1 MCDLLIVDLP
11 TKGKIDDTPKAI
23 FTMNHYPI
31 PSLHFSWV
39 LLAFFFSSFYADVNV
54 AAFQSVANRHD
65 RVTGAFYQ
73 QECDKEKFTELLV
86 PESSNLSRR
95 SFVSEFVAC
104 GAISGFLLSRPIDNV
119 AMADTG
125 AEVRGTPVNAFNG
138 LAFQYRGSEFN
149 GLTASEI
156 NEPSISYQEF
166 VSKLKTGDVLFVE
179 FYAPDGDVA
188 YATLK
193 STSNNQSNKIRIGE
207 GYPIEQHD
215 GYSSPAF
222 AIRTVKN
229 ANIPYK
235 FVVPAL
241 AKSK

>member
-1 MCDLLIVDLP
+1 MD
-11 TKGKIDDTPKAI
+11 K
-23 FTMNHYPI
+23 
-31 PSLHFSWV
+31 
-39 LLAFFFSSFYADVNV
+39 V
-54 AAFQSVANRHD
+54 AVA
-65 RVTGAFYQ
+65 V
-73 QECDKEKFTELLV
+73 
-86 PESSNLSRR
+86 
-95 SFVSEFVAC
+95 
-104 GAISGFLLSRPIDNV
+104 
-119 AMADTG
+119 TG

-138 LAFQYRGSEFN
+138 LAFQYRGSDFN
-149 GLTASEI
+149 GLSASDI
-156 NEPSISYQEF
+156 DEPSISYQEF
-166 VSKLKTGDVLFVE
+166 VTKLKSGDVLFVE

-193 STSNNQSNKIRIGE
+193 STSNNSNNKIRIGE

-229 ANIPYK
+229 ANVPYK

>member
-1 MCDLLIVDLP
+1 MKRCTKPLLPFL
-11 TKGKIDDTPKAI
+11 
-23 FTMNHYPI
+23 
-31 PSLHFSWV
+31 W
-39 LLAFFFSSFYADVNV
+39 LLLTTDWTSNSSHLVV
-54 AAFQSVANRHD
+54 AFQSVVNRLDHVSL
-65 RVTGAFYQ
+65 VTCQ
-73 QECDKEKFTELLV
+73 QSSGDHNGFNDV
-86 PESSNLSRR
+86 PAAVTLTRR
-95 SFVSEFVAC
+95 SIVSKLAVY
-104 GAISGFLLSRPIDNV
+104 GVTSGFLLTRPIVPV
-119 AMADTG
+119 AVADTG

-138 LAFQYRGSEFN
+138 LAFQYRGSDFN
-149 GLTASEI
+149 GLTATNI

-166 VSKLKTGDVLFVE
+166 VSKLKSGDVLFVE

-193 STSNNQSNKIRIGE
+193 STSNNQNNKIRIGE

-229 ANIPYK
+229 AKVPYK

-241 AKSK
+241 AKSKE